1 MKKANVLVL
10 GSGGREHAL
19 AWKLQQSTCVEKIF
33 CAPGNGG
40 TPNNVPIDVSDFNAL
55 ADFAKSKEC
64 FVVVGPEDPLA
75 RGIVDFFQNKDL
87 EIYGPTRS
95 AALAESS
102 KVWAKRFMKKYAI
115 PTASFEVFNNA
126 QDAIDYVNDQ
136 NHPVVIKADGLA
148 AGKGVTVCKNQE
160 EARNAIKS
168 IMVDKAF
175 GDAGKE
181 IVLEERLFG
190 EEASYMAIVD
200 TEKRCCVPLASSQDH
215 KAIYDEDKG
224 PNTGGMGAYSPAP
237 IVTKEL
243 EDKILTEILHNF
255 IEGMRSEGIVFK
267 GTIYLGL
274 MISDDRVNILEFN
287 VRFGDPELSAVLPR
301 LNDDLFPY
309 LRGCAQGNLGEM
321 KQPSWSKK
329 NAVCVIMASK
339 GYPGKYEKGKIIH
352 GLDEASSMSNV
363 MVFHAGTAKNQRE
376 ILTNGGRVLGVT
388 GLGDDIT
395 GAICMAYQA
404 VNKITWDG
412 EYHRNDIGMKALK
425 HVTTR

>member
-1 MKKANVLVL
+1 
-10 GSGGREHAL
+10 
-19 AWKLQQSTCVEKIF
+19 
-33 CAPGNGG
+33 
-40 TPNNVPIDVSDFNAL
+40 
-55 ADFAKSKEC
+55 
-64 FVVVGPEDPLA
+64 
-75 RGIVDFFQNKDL
+75 
-87 EIYGPTRS
+87 
-95 AALAESS
+95 
-102 KVWAKRFMKKYAI
+102 
-115 PTASFEVFNNA
+115 
-126 QDAIDYVNDQ
+126 
-136 NHPVVIKADGLA
+136 
-148 AGKGVTVCKNQE
+148 
-160 EARNAIKS
+160 
-168 IMVDKAF
+168 
-175 GDAGKE
+175 
-181 IVLEERLFG
+181 
-190 EEASYMAIVD
+190 
-200 TEKRCCVPLASSQDH
+200 
-215 KAIYDEDKG
+215 
-224 PNTGGMGAYSPAP
+224 
-237 IVTKEL
+237 
-243 EDKILTEILHNF
+243 
-255 IEGMRSEGIVFK
+255 MRSEGIVFK

-321 KQPSWSKK
+321 KRPSWSKK

-376 ILTNGGRVLGVT
+376 TLTNGGRVLGVT

-425 HVTTR
+425 HVTTH